1 MKRHIKQ
8 LTPLLLILLLLI
20 SFTSKAKL
28 ITDQLNRTVE
38 VPDKIDRAVV
48 LQHQTLNLIVQLNR
62 QDTVVGV
69 LSSWQK
75 LLGKDFVKL
84 APNLANMPM
93 PGDLTSVNIESL
105 LALKPQVVFVANY
118 APKEVIEQI
127 EKLNIPVIAISLR
140 KDISS
145 EADKIN
151 PTMIDEETTY
161 NEGLKEGILLI
172 GNVLN
177 AEKEAKDLID
187 YTFKNRQL
195 VTDRLKN
202 IPQEKRVQVYM
213 ANPDLTTYGSG
224 KYTGL
229 MMEHA
234 GASNVAA
241 KTIQGYKQVT
251 IEDVMQWNPQVVDT
265 ILADSLWQNI
275 DAVKNKRVYLMPEYA
290 KAWGYPMPEALA
302 IGELWMAKKLYP
314 DLFKDIDM
322 QQQADKYYLE
332 FYRTHY
338 QGM

>member
-84 APNLANMPM
+84 ATNLANMPM

-127 EKLNIPVIAISLR
+127 EKLDIPVIAISLR

-151 PTMIDEETTY
+151 PIMVDEETTY

-172 GNVLN
+172 GHVLN
-177 AEKEAKDLID
+177 ANKEAEALID

-195 VTDRLKN
+195 VSPT
-202 IPQEKRVQVYM
+202 
-213 ANPDLTTYGSG
+213 A
-224 KYTGL
+224 
-229 MMEHA
+229 
-234 GASNVAA
+234 
-241 KTIQGYKQVT
+241 
-251 IEDVMQWNPQVVDT
+251 
-265 ILADSLWQNI
+265 
-275 DAVKNKRVYLMPEYA
+275 
-290 KAWGYPMPEALA
+290 
-302 IGELWMAKKLYP
+302 
-314 DLFKDIDM
+314 
-322 QQQADKYYLE
+322 
-332 FYRTHY
+332 
-338 QGM
+338 

>member
-127 EKLNIPVIAISLR
+127 EKLDIPVIAISLR

-151 PTMIDEETTY
+151 PIMVDEETTY

-172 GNVLN
+172 GHVLN
-177 AEKEAKDLID
+177 ANKEAEALID

-195 VTDRLKN
+195 VSPT
-202 IPQEKRVQVYM
+202 
-213 ANPDLTTYGSG
+213 A
-224 KYTGL
+224 
-229 MMEHA
+229 
-234 GASNVAA
+234 
-241 KTIQGYKQVT
+241 
-251 IEDVMQWNPQVVDT
+251 
-265 ILADSLWQNI
+265 
-275 DAVKNKRVYLMPEYA
+275 
-290 KAWGYPMPEALA
+290 
-302 IGELWMAKKLYP
+302 
-314 DLFKDIDM
+314 
-322 QQQADKYYLE
+322 
-332 FYRTHY
+332 
-338 QGM
+338 